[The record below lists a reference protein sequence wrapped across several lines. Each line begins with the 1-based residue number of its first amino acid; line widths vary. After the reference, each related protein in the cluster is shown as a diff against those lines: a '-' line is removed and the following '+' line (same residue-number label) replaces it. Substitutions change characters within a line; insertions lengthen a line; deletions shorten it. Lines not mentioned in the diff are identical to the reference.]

1 MSNNHAVHIWCCWEE
16 RGREIEEGE
25 EEVKSLLDDLD
36 HHSSTHC
43 FAAFSEG
50 EAESISHGHGV
61 YEIDG

>member
-1 MSNNHAVHIWCCWEE
+1 MLL
-16 RGREIEEGE
+16 GREREGEKKRGE

-36 HHSSTHC
+36 HHSSTDC
-43 FAAFSEG
+43 FASFSEG